1 MKDTGNVYPKKR
13 GRKPKAVV
21 AAQETEKSDE
31 EFKPEKEGSDGDE
44 DKAVHSPKTKKR
56 SNKDSDDD
64 EDEEYGNGDESDD
77 DYDGKKQLKKKVS
90 RNSSAKKPA
99 SGAKRGRKPKS

>member
-56 SNKDSDDD
+56 SNKDSDD